1 MLVEGAEMRLRI
13 REIEQKTEKVRA
25 RESKSERKRERQT

>member
-25 RESKSERKRERQT
+25 RVCVVC